1 MPNENLL
8 SYGIFHKHLKVN
20 PEADQPKKYLFSA
33 ADFSNSSKIGKE
45 TKASSAVWM
54 GCERKWMFVRGQS
67 M

>member
-33 ADFSNSSKIGKE
+33 ADFRNSSKIGKE
-45 TKASSAVWM
+45 TKASSAV
-54 GCERKWMFVRGQS
+54 
-67 M
+67 